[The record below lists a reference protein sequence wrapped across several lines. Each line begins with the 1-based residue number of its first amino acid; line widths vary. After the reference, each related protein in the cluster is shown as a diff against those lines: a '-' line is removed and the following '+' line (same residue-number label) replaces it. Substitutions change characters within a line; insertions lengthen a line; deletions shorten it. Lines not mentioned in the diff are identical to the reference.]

1 MAPNFV
7 LGSKRSSTY
16 PYGRERVWAHLGR
29 VGQTCYASGRFS
41 PAIALDEHFHQP
53 AFLNG

>member
-1 MAPNFV
+1 
-7 LGSKRSSTY
+7 
-16 PYGRERVWAHLGR
+16 LGR

-41 PAIALDEHFHQP
+41 PAIALDEHFYQP